1 MTGDVDGVDLEPE
14 FPGHLRAPL
23 PLHHLELERPPGGR
37 PDTGPNRIHRPG
49 RELGVVSLLEPVGE
63 ILARR
68 KVGQPIVLRPQGGP
82 GVLDAPLRVPI
93 RHRSHHHPPQVGAEA
108 KGGIVMKP
116 LRPLPVADEDILG
129 DIGGVRRLEAMGAAP
144 AEDRS
149 GVEIDKLGPRLRI
162 VGRFTEP
169 IEEAKVRVGDVRHAT
184 LEIVRLSHSEEG
196 ENIPIDFGLK
206 KGLR

>member
-1 MTGDVDGVDLEPE
+1 
-14 FPGHLRAPL
+14 
-23 PLHHLELERPPGGR
+23 
-37 PDTGPNRIHRPG
+37 
-49 RELGVVSLLEPVGE
+49 
-63 ILARR
+63 
-68 KVGQPIVLRPQGGP
+68 
-82 GVLDAPLRVPI
+82 
-93 RHRSHHHPPQVGAEA
+93 
-108 KGGIVMKP
+108 MKP